1 MQIEIG
7 QNLALLLGTVI
18 IVLGSVCVALIDAWK
33 KKK

>member
-7 QNLALLLGTVI
+7 QNLAILLGTI
-18 IVLGSVCVALIDAWK
+18 ACIVGSVCIALIDAWK